1 MDPGEVDTEGCSP
14 LVRWTLKEM
23 QPGRVGGEGVEA
35 WFSRGWRPSLEP
47 PVASVVDSAA
57 PRTVAG
63 MQ

>member
-1 MDPGEVDTEGCSP
+1 MDPGEVDTKGCSP

-23 QPGRVGGEGVEA
+23 QPGGEGGEGVEA
-35 WFSRGWRPSLEP
+35 WFSCGWRPRFEP
-47 PVASVVDSAA
+47 PVSSVVDSAA